1 MENQPGHWKERNMYN
16 YKQWLFATCLKLA
29 GLIALAT
36 PIAAMAETAEEIAR
50 INEDVAVLSAKLA
63 EAEVRTKIAAKKQ
76 ELSKLNAPQQQAEE
90 VLPVVS
96 AIEGADGRLIATLI
110 TETGARRSVVK
121 GNKVGKWTVAK
132 IDVNSV
138 TLKRGKR
145 KVDLGFGNIPPKLA
159 PSSTAN

>member
-1 MENQPGHWKERNMYN
+1 MFN

-110 TETGARRSVVK
+110 TENGARLSVVK

-138 TLKRGKR
+138 KLKLGKR
-145 KVDLGFGNIPPKLA
+145 VVDLGFGNIPPKLTT
-159 PSSTAN
+159 PNTAN